1 MQVAQCILFAN
12 DMQRFLQWPSFLCYA
27 ISWLFQK
34 VDVVTASCNQCFM
47 YDCFQYFEAV
57 GWVSRKVVQH
67 VKAVF
72 FRMDSGAIL
81 NYFVGVLEYYHR
93 MVE

>member
-1 MQVAQCILFAN
+1 
-12 DMQRFLQWPSFLCYA
+12 
-27 ISWLFQK
+27 
-34 VDVVTASCNQCFM
+34 M